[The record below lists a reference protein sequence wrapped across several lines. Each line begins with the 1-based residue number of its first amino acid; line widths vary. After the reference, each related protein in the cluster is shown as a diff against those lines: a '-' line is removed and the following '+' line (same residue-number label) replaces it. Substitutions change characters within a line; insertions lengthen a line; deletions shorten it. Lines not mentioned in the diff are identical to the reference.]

1 MASLEE
7 IKLLFENSNASINKG
22 FENLHVEM
30 KEFKEE
36 VKQTVADSLKITN
49 EKVEILEAKLKQ
61 KDEEIKSLQKDL
73 DLYKRKNNLVVF
85 GVQDNEQTNEDLE
98 AITSNLFKK
107 VAGIE
112 VNENDYSDIFR
123 LGKKGEQCRPI
134 MVSFVNSK
142 KMRIILQKKNLFRA
156 ENITVSADLPKEV
169 VEERKRLQPM
179 ITSLNKAGI
188 KAYLRL
194 DAVFVNGKKLSKTET
209 EEELQKF
216 KSMSKRVR
224 SPEETILAR
233 KRTSV
238 QKLNINA
245 AVHQTKP
252 QKQQEASISSS
263 PAQASS
269 NETFSTPSRMFPVF
283 RLPQTERSGELSP
296 MPGGSKHSQT
306 FEIRSV
312 EG

>member
-1 MASLEE
+1 MASLEQ
-7 IKLLFENSNASINKG
+7 ITLLFEASNANMNKG

-36 VKQTVADSLKITN
+36 VKQTIADSVKLTN
-49 EKVEILEAKLKQ
+49 EKVEILEAKLQ
-61 KDEEIKSLQKDL
+61 EKDEEIKSLQKDL

-85 GVQDNEQTNEDLE
+85 GVQDNEQTIEELE
-98 AITSNLFKK
+98 AIISNLFKK

-123 LGKKGEQCRPI
+123 LGKIREKCRPI
-134 MVSFVNSK
+134 LVSFVSNK
-142 KMRIILQKKNLFRA
+142 KMRAILQKKNLFRA
-156 ENITVSADLPKEV
+156 EKVTVSADLPKEV

-179 ITSLNKAGI
+179 VTALNKAGI

-209 EEELQKF
+209 EEEMQKF

-224 SPEETILAR
+224 SPEETAILAR
-233 KRTSV
+233 KRITAP
-238 QKLNINA
+238 KLNINA

-252 QKQQEASISSS
+252 QDASTSSS
-263 PAQASS
+263 PAQASLS
-269 NETFSTPSRMFPVF
+269 ETSSTPSRMFPVF
-283 RLPQTERSGELSP
+283 KLPQTERSGELSP
-296 MPGGSKHSQT
+296 MPGGSKHSKT
-306 FEIRSV
+306 FEIRV
-312 EG
+312 EE